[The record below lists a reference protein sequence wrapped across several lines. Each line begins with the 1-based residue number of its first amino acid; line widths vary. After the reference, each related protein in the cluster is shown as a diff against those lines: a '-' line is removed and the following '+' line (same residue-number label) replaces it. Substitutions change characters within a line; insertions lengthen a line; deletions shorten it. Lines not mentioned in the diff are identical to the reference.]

1 MFTFALL
8 LTLNNVTI
16 NDILC
21 KILRSKFHH
30 FTMDNNPIFQRISKV
45 YRDYYLDQGQWRF
58 FEYSRTGFLLP
69 LVISCLEKKNLQK
82 KKKFRATNFSE
93 LIRVKDRVYATY
105 LYLQYHIL
113 IYFLSK

>member
-1 MFTFALL
+1 MWILAIFTYALL

-16 NDILC
+16 NDIVC

-30 FTMDNNPIFQRISKV
+30 FTTDNNPIFQRISKV

-69 LVISCLEKKNLQK
+69 LVISCFEKNLQR
-82 KKKFRATNFSE
+82 KKKFRPTN
-93 LIRVKDRVYATY
+93 
-105 LYLQYHIL
+105 
-113 IYFLSK
+113 LS

>member
-1 MFTFALL
+1 MWILAIFTYALL

-16 NDILC
+16 NDIVC

-30 FTMDNNPIFQRISKV
+30 FTTDNNPIFQRISKV

-69 LVISCLEKKNLQK
+69 LVISCFEKSLQR
-82 KKKFRATNFSE
+82 KKKFRPTN
-93 LIRVKDRVYATY
+93 
-105 LYLQYHIL
+105 
-113 IYFLSK
+113 LS